1 MWEGAR
7 EPEDTTKGRRASKSL
22 ETELGKRCVEI
33 CYTDWEELSHEKE
46 AVHFEDKELEIV

>member
-1 MWEGAR
+1 M
-7 EPEDTTKGRRASKSL
+7 

-46 AVHFEDKELEIV
+46 AVHFEDKELEMV